1 MKAGISFF
9 PHFPGILSESIFQN
23 IRDHVVR
30 PVRPKQN
37 LEFYV
42 RVSGWK
48 KWQVIGEGPRRGAWL
63 QVFGQIFWEEKT
75 IEKPHMAGCW
85 RLGIGLEVVKLSFF
99 SDSFWGRAMG
109 WISWHQAVTL
119 TQFFGGFT
127 DHSALALAVLP
138 WGNLLIPNH
147 LAWLSSPFTLG
158 WWQYLASPAS
168 KRLHLSRTS
177 TIFLRQKFQPLEI
190 YSTEEAPFL
199 PQGQWTWMIGMQWLC
214 LVTSVFGEGWNPRI
228 P

>member
-1 MKAGISFF
+1 MCLEDNILYVTYESRYIIL
-9 PHFPGILSESIFQN
+9 PPFPGNPLRVHFSKYTGPCGKASTAEAKLG
-23 IRDHVVR
+23 V
-30 PVRPKQN
+30 
-37 LEFYV
+37 LC

-75 IEKPHMAGCW
+75 IEKTPHGRMLKTW
-85 RLGIGLEVVKLSFF
+85 NWIGSCEVEFF
-99 SDSFWGRAMG
+99 FWFFWGRAMG

-147 LAWLSSPFTLG
+147 LAWLSSLFTLG

-177 TIFLRQKFQPLEI
+177 TIF
-190 YSTEEAPFL
+190 
-199 PQGQWTWMIGMQWLC
+199 
-214 LVTSVFGEGWNPRI
+214 
-228 P
+228 